1 MVKKSTQTKRY
12 IDSDLREVKGK
23 GKFKGRYESEKGAID
38 NLEYGTKKYA
48 VQEFNN
54 SANMALD
61 SVTRGLDLTQS
72 TLDLLEFDYK
82 NLIKMKAP
90 TESAKKKIE
99 KIKKIYKANEQM
111 KKEGKDPFVERQ
123 PFDV

>member
-1 MVKKSTQTKRY
+1 MLHF
-12 IDSDLREVKGK
+12 DAHPDLACPRIPAVAC
-23 GKFKGRYESEKGAID
+23 FTPRRVPTVYESDAD
-38 NLEYGTKKYA
+38 PATS
-48 VQEFNN
+48 Q
-54 SANMALD
+54 
-61 SVTRGLDLTQS
+61 
-72 TLDLLEFDYK
+72 EFDYK